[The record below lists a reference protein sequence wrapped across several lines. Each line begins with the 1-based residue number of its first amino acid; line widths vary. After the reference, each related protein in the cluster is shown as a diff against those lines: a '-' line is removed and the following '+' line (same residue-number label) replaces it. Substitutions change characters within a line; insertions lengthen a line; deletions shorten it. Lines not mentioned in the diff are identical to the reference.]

1 MWSVFDYASISTAE
15 TATKPSFDRPLAEA
29 NQYKIPDSAL
39 QQPSSQLLFTGNS
52 GDNFGKSLLAN
63 DLSQPSG
70 APPSG
75 ADSTLFDPEA
85 FSDLPEEWILDDWT
99 LFGAPLSAY
108 HSGFDF

>member
-15 TATKPSFDRPLAEA
+15 VAPKPLSVIEKAPAEGNPYVASNSGRQQLLAER
-29 NQYKIPDSAL
+29 NPPGPSADAL
-39 QQPSSQLLFTGNS
+39 PQPS
-52 GDNFGKSLLAN
+52 D
-63 DLSQPSG
+63 

-75 ADSTLFDPEA
+75 TDSTLFDPDA

-108 HSGFDF
+108 HSGFGG